1 MLQRRLKWH
10 FDQFS
15 CFCKEHRHTV
25 TVSCILCY
33 AYWCWLKIHQV
44 SKSPSILGRHKV
56 QLRLQMFTVGDG
68 RVQLF
73 VIIFTWSLPL
83 LQQSTQFARLSYNK
97 ADSTSPGKPVSYTF
111 NKSMFS
117 YLHALKMWHCPHLL
131 LHGMLRPCAAAA
143 PAAQQSI
150 DISYLLGP
158 QQQTCHM
165 LLQRTNGTDKRTDG
179 RTSHH
184 FIDYVGSVT
193 KSSYNEQSLSNK
205 QIHRKMM
212 YAHKDE
218 QGIYKTRRNNKMS
231 MHLRFALGNLWP
243 VVGQQSVWL
252 RCNCRLSG
260 QQVLNVILLVLSII
274 ITSNTA
280 PSLDKSPA
288 S

>member
-1 MLQRRLKWH
+1 MHLTQVATVLVARHRCCHLVNNAQYVDCLLVWVLPTMSPKCPSHGGSGPYLITEVLQRRLKWH

-56 QLRLQMFTVGDG
+56 QLRLQMFTVGDS

-117 YLHALKMWHCPHLL
+117 YLHALKTWHCPHLL

-150 DISYLLGP
+150 DISY
-158 QQQTCHM
+158 
-165 LLQRTNGTDKRTDG
+165 
-179 RTSHH
+179 
-184 FIDYVGSVT
+184 
-193 KSSYNEQSLSNK
+193 
-205 QIHRKMM
+205 
-212 YAHKDE
+212 
-218 QGIYKTRRNNKMS
+218 
-231 MHLRFALGNLWP
+231 
-243 VVGQQSVWL
+243 
-252 RCNCRLSG
+252 
-260 QQVLNVILLVLSII
+260 
-274 ITSNTA
+274 
-280 PSLDKSPA
+280 
-288 S
+288 